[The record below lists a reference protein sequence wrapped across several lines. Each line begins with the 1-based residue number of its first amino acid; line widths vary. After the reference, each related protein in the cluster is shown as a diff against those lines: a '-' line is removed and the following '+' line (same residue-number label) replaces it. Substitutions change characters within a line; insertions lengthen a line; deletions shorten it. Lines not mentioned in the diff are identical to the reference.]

1 MSKLDSKNL
10 VLHGVGEAFLLSAD
24 GKIAGRLSRLQSMTI
39 EVTSETEDVYGGDSL
54 FPFFNY
60 IKSKS
65 ATFKFKNATFDMDV
79 LAVTQGSAVEEGGEV
94 NALETV
100 KVSSSKATLSVTSG
114 VDVDSVVVIAGGKA
128 LTKVSSPST
137 ADQFAVTAAGALTF
151 GTGFTETSVEVSYV
165 YKVTD
170 GTTVNVKTNDV
181 AGYVELRHT
190 SQPIKLPNGKTV
202 QVHTRV
208 YKAVCDGGFSLEYTR
223 DGAVAPEVTFKSV
236 DPERADKRF
245 VTYSLTEVK

>member
-79 LAVTQGSAVEEGGEV
+79 LAVTQGSEVEEGGEV

-100 KVSSSKATLSVTSG
+100 KVSSSKATL
-114 VDVDSVVVIAGGKA
+114 
-128 LTKVSSPST
+128 L
-137 ADQFAVTAAGALTF
+137 
-151 GTGFTETSVEVSYV
+151 
-165 YKVTD
+165 
-170 GTTVNVKTNDV
+170 
-181 AGYVELRHT
+181 
-190 SQPIKLPNGKTV
+190 
-202 QVHTRV
+202 
-208 YKAVCDGGFSLEYTR
+208 SLIHI
-223 DGAVAPEVTFKSV
+223 
-236 DPERADKRF
+236 
-245 VTYSLTEVK
+245 